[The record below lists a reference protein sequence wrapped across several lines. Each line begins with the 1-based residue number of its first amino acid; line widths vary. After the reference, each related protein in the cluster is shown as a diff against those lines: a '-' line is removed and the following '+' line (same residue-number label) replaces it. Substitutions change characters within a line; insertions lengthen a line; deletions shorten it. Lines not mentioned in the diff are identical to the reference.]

1 MYEVYGIKIGER
13 AVNSYE
19 LSYLTGDQGLTT
31 IAYYFWCL
39 KGPDG
44 ITIVD
49 TGGPVEEA
57 ERRGVLKIKRQEEQ
71 LAKIGVKPESVRRV
85 ILTHLHWDHFSR
97 WEMFPSATFYVQKRD
112 VDFFTGPMMKYEI
125 INRVCYNVSDII
137 KLQKEGRVRIIECEE
152 TVGPSLTVA
161 WVGCHTPG
169 SQVVI
174 VETAKGQAVLCGDL
188 HYLYRNIKEDMP
200 SLIQLDIPECL
211 AAFDKVKKFASSH
224 DLIIPG
230 HDPLLTVIYPEPGD
244 GVARVV

>member
-49 TGGPVEEA
+49 TGGSIEEA
-57 ERRGVLKIKRQEEQ
+57 KRRGVLKIRRQEEQ
-71 LAKIGVKPESVRRV
+71 LAKIDVNPESVRRV

-97 WEMFPSATFYVQKRD
+97 WDMFPDATFYVQKRD
-112 VDFFTGPMMKYEI
+112 VDFFTGPMAKHEVI
-125 INRVCYNVSDII
+125 SRFCSNVSDIV
-137 KLQKEGRVRIIECEE
+137 KLQKEGRVEIIEGDK
-152 TVGPSLTVA
+152 TVAPGLTVV

-169 SQVVI
+169 SQVLV
-174 VETAKGQAVLCGDL
+174 VSTGKGTAVMCGDL

-200 SLIQLDIPECL
+200 SLIQLDVPECL
-211 AAFDKVKKFASSH
+211 ASFEKVKNFASSM
-224 DLIIPG
+224 DLILPG
-230 HDPLLTVIYPEPGD
+230 HDPLLTVVYPEPGD
-244 GVARVV
+244 GVAKVA